1 VHWVDVLTK
10 RFGDRL
16 FIAQSLPTFLEIADP
31 SVGKGSA
38 VAHLAAT
45 LGIRPEE
52 IVAVGDGM
60 NDLDMIEMAG
70 CGVAMGNARD
80 GLKQAAKR
88 VTKPYDQDG
97 VACLIEDLIAE
108 GSL

>member
-1 VHWVDVLTK
+1 M
-10 RFGDRL
+10 
-16 FIAQSLPTFLEIADP
+16 
-31 SVGKGSA
+31 
-38 VAHLAAT
+38 AHLASR

-60 NDLDMIEMAG
+60 NDLDMIEAVG
-70 CGVAMGNARD
+70 LGVAMGNARE

-88 VTKPYDQDG
+88 VTKRCEEDG

-108 GSL
+108 GAL